1 LGIAFERTEGRIE
14 MVSPTRRPGVLLRRL
29 DPLLPSSLTAGA
41 WAQTTGLPVTATF
54 SGLVYDRATQTFN
67 SVLTSTNTGT
77 SALQSPLMIV
87 ISTGTA
93 FAYRAATA
101 PEEDT
106 ELGEVVVTAQKRAEN
121 IEMTPIAIGVIGS
134 TQLEQGNI
142 DQPVKLQFNVPS
154 MTFGNEGGAINYDA
168 FALIHET
175 GLDGFIDDTHPLG
188 VFSEPASYFT
198 SHPGYLSAVRCRQTR
213 RRRHRELLWPG
224 SAGSGGSRPPKDRNP
239 RQRCA
244 KLLED

>member
-1 LGIAFERTEGRIE
+1 
-14 MVSPTRRPGVLLRRL
+14 MVSSTRRPGVLLRRL

-41 WAQTTGLPVTATF
+41 WAQTTGLPVTATC

-77 SALQSPLMIV
+77 SALQSSLMIV

-121 IEMTPIAIGVIGS
+121 IESTPIAIGVIGS

-198 SHPGYLSAVRCRQTR
+198 SHPGYLAAVRCRQTR
-213 RRRHRELLWPG
+213 RRRHRELLCPG